1 MLPLRNV
8 AALGGRAASHRVW
21 QVHPRTCAFMSTS
34 TASSA
39 VRAAGPATQAPSTA
53 LALDAAH
60 EAHTHAVLVQVQQ
73 QLNAETL
80 SDEALYLR
88 AAQAALQAT
97 AAEGACVELLQAQ
110 ELRCAAIA
118 GRALCTPGQAR
129 PVSAC
134 AHWPL
139 LVQGQCLR
147 SNSAP
152 AAGVLGWVDAPMAP
166 PCGALQVPL
175 RRAGSVVGVI
185 TVASSLSGAFAERDL
200 AHLEILSESVG
211 ALLKVREV
219 AAQLQAS
226 QQQYEALF
234 QTHPQPMWVFALDER
249 LSLLA
254 ANEAMERV
262 YGYSREEL
270 LSMAL
275 PDLWPPGA
283 HRMHREALQ
292 SVQDGSRIDHL
303 ILQHQRKDGSL
314 IDVEIASRAT
324 QFNGLPARQ
333 SMAIDVT
340 ERLAA
345 EREVARM
352 ARARHLLSECN
363 EAIVRAASEGQLL
376 DAVCRITVE
385 VGGYRMAWVGLARD
399 DAKKTIDCVAH
410 AGANGGYLESLTLSW
425 DEHSPHGRGPSGVAV
440 RTGRAVVVRDVLQ
453 APDYAD
459 LAPRLLARGFHGMV
473 CLPLHDGERSFGILY
488 LYAPQV
494 LDISSHELDLL
505 GELAEDLA
513 FGVLSLRARQQQAEM
528 QAAVVK
534 VAASVSAAT
543 GTAFFERL
551 VKNMVQALGAETGCL
566 GRIVPHAGALPER
579 LRTLALVINGELAP
593 NAEYRLSGTP
603 SEQLATQHQFCVTQG
618 LLARFPHSVVV
629 GKTAAEAYVGQQLC
643 DNYGGVIGMLF
654 VLFRQPLQ
662 NAAFVQSTLQI
673 FASRASAEIQRLE
686 ADAHI
691 RRQASLLDQARDAI
705 IVRDLDHRVTYWNQ
719 GAERLYGWSAE
730 EILGQRVDE
739 WLHQDRSAFDRACEA
754 VQNHGEWTGEMV
766 QRHRDGR
773 TIDTESRWTL
783 VTGEAG
789 QADSI
794 LAINTDIRE
803 RKATEREI
811 QRLAFYDALT
821 GLPNRMLLLDRA
833 GHALSTALRQQEGG
847 ALLFIDL
854 DNFKTLNDTLG
865 HDQGDLLLEQV
876 ARRLETCVRGS
887 DTVARLGGDEFV
899 VMLEGLS
906 ADPSELAMEA
916 RAAAEKI
923 LAALAQPYQL
933 EACQYRTTPSIG
945 IAPFGQGESTVGDL
959 LKHADLAMYQA
970 KTGGRN
976 TLRFYDPHM
985 QAVVSARA
993 ELEADMRTALAQGE
1007 FLLHYQPQVRHDG
1020 RLVGVEALAR
1030 WKHPLRGMV
1039 SPADFI
1045 PVAEETG
1052 LILTLGRWVL
1062 HTACHTLAQ
1071 WQDHPQLRHLS
1082 MAVNVSS
1089 KQFRSSSFVED
1100 VGRVLAVT
1108 GAPAK
1113 RLKLELTESVLV
1125 DNVEAIIATMEAL
1138 RRLGVGFSLDDF
1150 GTGYSSLSYLKRM
1163 PLLQLKIDQSFV
1175 RDLLTDPNDAAIV
1188 DTIVALSAALGLEVI
1203 AEGVETLE
1211 QREML
1216 LQAGCMAF
1224 QGYLYSRP
1232 LDEAALFE
1240 MLHGAHAPYV
1250 PSLLLA

>member
-1 MLPLRNV
+1 MP
-8 AALGGRAASHRVW
+8 
-21 QVHPRTCAFMSTS
+21 TS
-34 TASSA
+34 TAHPVDSLA
-39 VRAAGPATQAPSTA
+39 VPAPLTQASPTLQA
-53 LALDAAH
+53 LAVDAAH
-60 EAHTHAVLVQVQQ
+60 EAQTHAVLIEVQQ
-73 QLNAETL
+73 QIHSHAL
-80 SDEALYLR
+80 SEEDLFQR
-88 AAQAALQAT
+88 STKAALQAT
-97 AAEGACVELLQAQ
+97 GGEGACVELLQAQ
-110 ELRCAAIA
+110 GLHCVANA
-118 GRALCTPGQAR
+118 GRLLGTRGQSR
-129 PVSAC
+129 PLTDC
-134 AHWPL
+134 AHWPML
-139 LVQGQCLR
+139 AQGQSLR
-147 SNSAP
+147 RSTAP
-152 AAGVLGWVDAPMAP
+152 VDGGLAWVDSPATPLCSM
-166 PCGALQVPL
+166 LQVPL
-175 RRAGSVVGVI
+175 RQGGAVIGVI
-185 TVASSLSGAFAERDL
+185 TVGSSLAGAFAERDL
-200 AHLEILSESVG
+200 AHLLILSESLGSLLKEREVS
-211 ALLKVREV
+211 ALL
-219 AAQLQAS
+219 LAS

-234 QTHPQPMWVFALDER
+234 QTHPQPMWVFALDDR
-249 LSLLA
+249 LTLLA
-254 ANEAMERV
+254 ANEAMVEV

-270 LSMAL
+270 LGMAL

-283 HRMHREALQ
+283 HEMHRQALA
-292 SVQDGSRIDHL
+292 SVHGGRSISGL
-303 ILQHQRKDGSL
+303 ILQHRCKGGRL

-324 QFNGLPARQ
+324 QFNGMAARQ

-363 EAIVRAASEGQLL
+363 EAIVRAASEAELL

-385 VGGYRMAWVGLARD
+385 VGGYRMAWVGLARND
-399 DAKKTIDCVAH
+399 ERKTIDCVAH
-410 AGANGGYLESLTLSW
+410 AGANSGYLESLALSW
-425 DEHSPHGRGPSGVAV
+425 DEHSPDGQGPSGEVL
-440 RTGRAVVVRDVLQ
+440 RSGRAVVVRDVLQ
-453 APDYAD
+453 APAYAG

-473 CLPLHDGERSFGILY
+473 CLPLNDGPHTFGILY

-494 LDISSHELDLL
+494 LEISTHEQELL

-513 FGVLSLRARQQQAEM
+513 FGMLSLRARQQQQEM

-534 VAASVSAAT
+534 VAASVSATT
-543 GTAFFERL
+543 GTAFFEHL
-551 VKNMVQALGAETGCL
+551 VQNMVQALGAETGCL
-566 GRIVPHAGALPER
+566 GRFVPKADGAPER
-579 LRTLALVINGELAP
+579 LVTLALVVNGALAP
-593 NAEYRLSGTP
+593 NAEYLLSGTP
-603 SEQLATQHQFCVTQG
+603 SEHLATESQFCVVQG
-618 LLARFPHSVVV
+618 LRAQFPQAVVV
-629 GKTAAEAYVGQQLC
+629 GQTAAEAYVGQQLS
-643 DNYGGVIGMLF
+643 DNAGTVIGMLF
-654 VLFRQPLQ
+654 VLFRQPLR
-662 NAAFVQSTLQI
+662 NAAFLQSTLQI
-673 FASRASAEIQRLE
+673 FASRASAEMERLE

-691 RRQASLLDQARDAI
+691 RRQASLLDQTRDAI
-705 IVRDLDHRVTYWNQ
+705 IVRDLQHRVLYWNQ
-719 GAERLYGWSAE
+719 GAERLYGWTAE
-730 EILGQRVDE
+730 QVRGQRIDE
-739 WLHQDRSAFDRACEA
+739 LLHLDRSAFERACEA
-754 VQNHGEWTGEMV
+754 VRHHGEWTGEMV
-766 QRHRDGR
+766 QCHRDGHA
-773 TIDTESRWTL
+773 IDTEGRWTL

-833 GHALSTALRQQEGG
+833 SHAISTAARQQEGG

-854 DNFKTLNDTLG
+854 DNSKTLNDTLG
-865 HDQGDLLLEQV
+865 HDQGDLLLQQV
-876 ARRLETCVRGS
+876 ARRLEICVRGS

-906 ADPSELAMEA
+906 PDPADLAMEA

-923 LAALAQPYQL
+923 LLTLAQPYQL
-933 EACQYRTTPSIG
+933 DGCQYRTTPSIG
-945 IAPFGQGESTVGDL
+945 IAPFARGDCTVGDL
-959 LKHADLAMYQA
+959 LKQADLAMYQA

-993 ELEADMRTALAQGE
+993 ELEADMRSALAQGE

-1020 RLVGVEALAR
+1020 KLVGVEALAR
-1030 WKHPLRGMV
+1030 WRHPVRGLV
-1039 SPADFI
+1039 PPSEFI

-1062 HTACHTLAQ
+1062 HTACQTLAQ
-1071 WQDHPQLRHLS
+1071 WQDEPPLRHLS

-1089 KQFRSSSFVED
+1089 KQFRSASFVDD
-1100 VGRVLAVT
+1100 VGRILAVT

-1138 RRLGVGFSLDDF
+1138 RTLGVGFSLDDF

-1163 PLLQLKIDQSFV
+1163 PLHQLKIDQSFV

-1188 DTIVALSAALGLEVI
+1188 DTIVALSAALGLDVI

-1232 LDEAALFE
+1232 LDDAALLE
-1240 MLHGAHAPYV
+1240 MLHSAGSPYV
-1250 PSLLLA
+1250 PSLSSLP

>member
-1 MLPLRNV
+1 MP
-8 AALGGRAASHRVW
+8 
-21 QVHPRTCAFMSTS
+21 TS
-34 TASSA
+34 TAPTDDLQAASSA
-39 VRAAGPATQAPSTA
+39 PSQANSALQVLAA
-53 LALDAAH
+53 DAAH
-60 EAHTHAVLVQVQQ
+60 EARTHAVLIEVQQ
-73 QLNAETL
+73 QLSADTL
-80 SDEALYLR
+80 SDQDLFQR
-88 AAQAALQAT
+88 AAQAALEAT
-97 AAEGACVELLQAQ
+97 GGEGACIELLQAQ
-110 ELRCAAIA
+110 DLHCAASA
-118 GRALCTPGQAR
+118 GRLLGTPGSSR
-129 PVSAC
+129 PVADC
-134 AHWPL
+134 VHWPL
-139 LVQGQCLR
+139 LAQGQSLR
-147 SNSAP
+147 RSTAP
-152 AAGVLGWVDAPMAP
+152 AAGGLAWNDSPGTPL
-166 PCGALQVPL
+166 CSALQVPL
-175 RRAGSVVGVI
+175 QRDGVAVGVI
-185 TVASSLSGAFAERDL
+185 TVGSSLAGAFAERDL
-200 AHLEILSESVG
+200 AHLLILSESVG
-211 ALLKVREV
+211 SLLKAREV
-219 AAQLQAS
+219 AAQLHAS

-234 QTHPQPMWVFALDER
+234 QIHPQPMWVFALDER
-249 LSLLA
+249 LTLLA
-254 ANEAMERV
+254 ANQAMAEV

-270 LSMAL
+270 LGMAL

-283 HRMHREALQ
+283 HEMHRQALK
-292 SVQDGSRIDHL
+292 SVEGGKSINSL
-303 ILQHQRKDGSL
+303 ILQHQRKDGRL

-324 QFNGLPARQ
+324 QFNGVAARQ
-333 SMAIDVT
+333 SMAVDVT
-340 ERLAA
+340 ERLVA

-363 EAIVRAASEGQLL
+363 EAIVRATSEAELL
-376 DAVCRITVE
+376 DAVCRITVD

-399 DAKKTIDCVAH
+399 DDRKTIDCVAH
-410 AGANGGYLESLTLSW
+410 AGTNGGYLESLTLSW
-425 DEHSPHGRGPSGVAV
+425 DEHSEHGQGPSGVVV
-440 RTGRAVVVRDVLQ
+440 RSGEAVVVRDVLQ
-453 APDYAD
+453 TPAYAG

-473 CLPLHDGERSFGILY
+473 CLPLKDGPHTFGVLY

-494 LDISSHELDLL
+494 LEISTHERDLL

-513 FGVLSLRARQQQAEM
+513 FGMLSLRARQQQQQM

-534 VAASVSAAT
+534 VAASVSATT
-543 GTAFFERL
+543 GTTFFEHL
-551 VKNMVQALGAETGCL
+551 VQNMVQALGAETGCL
-566 GRIVPHAGALPER
+566 GRFVPSAHGAPES
-579 LRTLALVINGELAP
+579 LLTLALVINGELAP
-593 NAEYRLSGTP
+593 NAEYLLSGTP
-603 SEQLATQHQFCVTQG
+603 SEHLATEAQFCVVQG
-618 LLARFPHSVVV
+618 LRAQFPHSVVV
-629 GKTAAEAYVGQQLC
+629 GQTAAEAYVGQQLC
-643 DNYGGVIGMLF
+643 DSGGTVIGMLF

-662 NAAFVQSTLQI
+662 NVAFLQSTLQI

-705 IVRDLDHRVTYWNQ
+705 IVRDLQHRVLYWNQ
-719 GAERLYGWSAE
+719 GAERLYGWTAE
-730 EILGQRVDE
+730 QVLGRRIDE
-739 WLHQDRSAFDRACEA
+739 LLHLDRSAFERASEA
-754 VQNHGEWTGEMV
+754 VHTHGEWIGEMV
-766 QRHRDGR
+766 QFHRDGQA
-773 TIDTESRWTL
+773 IDTEGRWTL

-833 GHALSTALRQQEGG
+833 RHALSTAARQQEGG

-906 ADPSELAMEA
+906 SDPADLAMEA

-923 LAALAQPYQL
+923 LLTLAQPYQL
-933 EACQYRTTPSIG
+933 DGCQYRTTPSIG
-945 IAPFGQGESTVGDL
+945 IAPFARGDSTVGDL
-959 LKHADLAMYQA
+959 LKQADLAMYQA

-976 TLRFYDPHM
+976 TLRFYDPDM

-993 ELEADMRTALAQGE
+993 EMEADMRSALAQDE

-1030 WKHPLRGMV
+1030 WRHPVRGLV
-1039 SPADFI
+1039 PPGEFI

-1062 HTACHTLAQ
+1062 HTACRTLAR
-1071 WQDHPQLRHLS
+1071 WQDQPQLRHLS

-1089 KQFRSSSFVED
+1089 KQFRSGSFVDD

-1125 DNVEAIIATMEAL
+1125 DNVEAIISTMDAL
-1138 RRLGVGFSLDDF
+1138 RALGVGFSLDDF

-1163 PLLQLKIDQSFV
+1163 PLHQLKIDQSFV

-1188 DTIVALSAALGLEVI
+1188 DTIVALSAALGLDVI

-1232 LDEAALFE
+1232 LDEAALQE
-1240 MLHGAHAPYV
+1240 MLHRSGPMQV
-1250 PSLLLA
+1250 PSIP